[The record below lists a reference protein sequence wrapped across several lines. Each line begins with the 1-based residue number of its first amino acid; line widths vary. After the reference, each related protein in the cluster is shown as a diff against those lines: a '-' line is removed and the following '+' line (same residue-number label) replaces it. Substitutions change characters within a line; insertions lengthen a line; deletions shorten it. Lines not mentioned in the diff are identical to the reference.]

1 MEFLGIPSY
10 SMVFEVREVTPYGY
24 LARNLSCIF
33 WGVVILDLLV
43 RYTPVY
49 PRRIQRRNAC
59 LCSHLASLSL
69 PQAAAAIAL

>member
-1 MEFLGIPSY
+1 MPLEVKVLLIFDY
-10 SMVFEVREVTPYGY
+10 SEEGVNKE
-24 LARNLSCIF
+24 LLSCIF
-33 WGVVILDLLV
+33 WGVVILDLLEIVV

-49 PRRIQRRNAC
+49 PRGIQRRNAC